1 MITITYYD
9 HSIYIFGS
17 SPTSSSILVT
27 RYNNLKAQFDITW
40 MIYAL
45 LNIRDIVHTLNS
57 IGSITSK
64 ELKIIAKFV
73 R

>member
-1 MITITYYD
+1 M
-9 HSIYIFGS
+9 YIFGS

-45 LNIRDIVHTLNS
+45 LYIRGIVHTLNS
-57 IGSITSK
+57 VGFITTE
-64 ELKIIAKFV
+64 ELIIIAKFV